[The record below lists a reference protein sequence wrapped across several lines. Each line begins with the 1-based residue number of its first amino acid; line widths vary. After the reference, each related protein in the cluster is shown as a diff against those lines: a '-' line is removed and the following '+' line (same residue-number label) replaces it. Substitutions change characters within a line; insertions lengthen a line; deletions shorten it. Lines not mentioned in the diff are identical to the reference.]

1 MSDIPPS
8 RLDYDLH
15 YDDAGN
21 AYARDHLGAW
31 QPHPG
36 IAQTVTASSQTSR
49 PDRIAHQGLGGH
61 ASLTPATPH
70 RTSSLHMQNGSRITA
85 REPVIDPA
93 LLPLPESTDQDLVD
107 PVSIAEAHGYTPV
120 TKTAGARRKVQASK
134 GKGKVKRPREIT
146 EDDNDARAK
155 HGRPSGSNNYTSAD
169 VKALLNF
176 VEDELPLGQRGWQ
189 VIHTKFAEWSKA
201 RGRPDRKLNSLE
213 TKFKQLVK
221 TTKPTGDGVCPPDV
235 TRAHYIDS
243 LINERAGT
251 CDLNDEDFDD
261 QDAGSHTDS
270 SSQDEPQ
277 HVAVARA
284 TRTDA
289 PVPRCNA
296 RGAAASELLTRLSG
310 AFDPAQQ
317 LRDSQAT
324 NENLRNQLF
333 DLRARLYDVERARDK
348 AELRVEMLD
357 MKVSGRHRRL
367 HSPLPKEKTMV
378 SEWYPDGGQSIRWI
392 TDDEFEP
399 YDDVPSGGPSRG
411 YEARKHLLNDGR
423 RRVGKAKE
431 DISDDEST
439 SVVHHEVS
447 TEI

>member
-1 MSDIPPS
+1 
-8 RLDYDLH
+8 
-15 YDDAGN
+15 
-21 AYARDHLGAW
+21 
-31 QPHPG
+31 
-36 IAQTVTASSQTSR
+36 
-49 PDRIAHQGLGGH
+49 
-61 ASLTPATPH
+61 
-70 RTSSLHMQNGSRITA
+70 
-85 REPVIDPA
+85 PVIDPA

-146 EDDNDARAK
+146 EDDDDARAK
-155 HGRPSGSNNYTSAD
+155 RGRPSGSNNYTSAD

-235 TRAHYIDS
+235 TRAHYIDL

-251 CDLNDEDFDD
+251 RDLNDEDFDD

-310 AFDPAQQ
+310 AFDPVTQRARDEERAARTLANTQLMTQAQQ

-333 DLRARLYDVERARDK
+333 DLRARLYDVERACDK
-348 AELRVEMLD
+348 AELRAEMLD
-357 MKVSGRHRRL
+357 MKVSGCHQRL
-367 HSPLPKEKTMV
+367 RSPLPKEKTMV

-392 TDDEFEP
+392 TD
-399 YDDVPSGGPSRG
+399 
-411 YEARKHLLNDGR
+411 
-423 RRVGKAKE
+423 
-431 DISDDEST
+431 
-439 SVVHHEVS
+439 
-447 TEI
+447 